1 MFIKEGLRE
10 RDEVKVM
17 NRISLRMKMF
27 IFSFILVVVSVVT
40 SGSIMIHNISIAFEK
55 ELGARAIA
63 IARTVAQLPEVKSNV
78 GKSEGSIIIQ
88 PIVERVRLATDVD
101 YIVVFDMDRIRYSHP
116 SESKLG
122 TLFEGGDE
130 KASLAEHEYLS
141 KAEGVLGYAIRAFVP
156 VMNEEGVKQVGVVT
170 VGILSPT
177 IHSLIVEYRNDMLL
191 SLFWGLFTGL
201 IGSLF
206 IANHLKKQTFNLEP
220 YEIARL
226 VEERSSM
233 MQAMDIGVL
242 AIDAHAKITFMNR
255 LARQYTNFHGDSI
268 LLSEL
273 FPDSWLANELQG
285 GNEVIYRPLLCNG
298 IMYLVRIYPIK
309 VQDRPVGSLMM
320 MTDRKEAHILAEEL
334 TGIKTLVDTLRAQNH
349 EYMNKLHS
357 IAGLIQLN
365 RTEDALN
372 MIIDEISDEQDVI
385 QFLKDS
391 IFDYSVLGL
400 LLGKRS
406 RAKELGVTLIIDEN
420 TFLTEIVNGFS
431 SGDMVTILGNLI
443 DNALEACL
451 RLDERTVTLLLQGDT
466 KSLYILVEDN
476 GSGLLQQ
483 PEKIFEYGYS
493 TKEEEGRGIGLALVK
508 QIVESNKGEIYA
520 DSQTDLKTTMTVK
533 VGKVQRND

>member
-1 MFIKEGLRE
+1 MEI
-10 RDEVKVM
+10 M
-17 NRISLRMKMF
+17 SRISLRMKMF
-27 IFSFILVVVSVVT
+27 IFSFILVVVSVVI

-63 IARTVAQLPEVKSNV
+63 IARTVAQLPEVKGYV
-78 GKSEGSIIIQ
+78 GENDGSIIIQ

-101 YIVVFDMDRIRYSHP
+101 YIVVFDMERVRYSHP
-116 SESKLG
+116 SESKIG
-122 TLFEGGDE
+122 TVFEGGDE

-156 VMNEEGVKQVGVVT
+156 IMNEEGVNQVGVVT

-177 IHSLIVEYRNDMLL
+177 IQSLIIEYRSDMLL

-201 IGSLF
+201 IGSFF

-233 MQAMDIGVL
+233 MQAMDIGVI
-242 AIDAHAKITFMNR
+242 AIDAQAKITFMNR
-255 LARQYTNFHGDSI
+255 LAKQYTNFHGDSI
-268 LLSEL
+268 LLNEL
-273 FPDSWLANELQG
+273 FPDSWLANELHD
-285 GNEVIYRPLLCNG
+285 GNEVIYRPLLCHG
-298 IMYLVRIYPIK
+298 TMYLVRIYPIK
-309 VQDRPVGSLMM
+309 VQDRFAGSLMM

-391 IFDYSVLGL
+391 ISDYSVLGL

-406 RAKELGVTLIIDEN
+406 RAKELGVTLTIDAN
-420 TFLTEIVNGFS
+420 SFLSEIMNGFS
-431 SGDMVTILGNLI
+431 SGDMVTILGNLL
-443 DNALEACL
+443 DNAMEACL
-451 RLDERTVTLLLQGDT
+451 ILEERTVNLFLQGDIN
-466 KSLYILVEDN
+466 SLFIEVQDN
-476 GSGLLQQ
+476 GDGFQEQ

-493 TKEEEGRGIGLALVK
+493 TKGKEGRGIGLALVK
-508 QIVESNKGEIYA
+508 QIIESNKGEIYV
-520 DSQTDLKTTMTVK
+520 DSQSDSKKTMTVK
-533 VGKVQRND
+533 AGKVKRND